1 MTAPQPCYYEARSR
15 ERNLLASAEKQ
26 RGGAEEAEELHRSGE
41 SAAAVA
47 AGKAARRIE
56 ELAQIDPTLAPLVQS
71 VRGAPAGLDEAARRL
86 GKYPRGKGGDPRR
99 PEGVEGGAAL
109 LPKPPRKD
117 RGTR

>member
-56 ELAQIDPTLAPLVQS
+56 ELAQIDPTLAPLAQS
-71 VRGAPAGLDEAARRL
+71 VRGAAAQLDEAARALR
-86 GKYPRGKGGDPRR
+86 KYAELKCGDPRPLDAVDQR
-99 PEGVEGGAAL
+99 L
-109 LPKPPRKD
+109 HIITQLD
-117 RGTR
+117 Q